1 MSEWLFDRGEYEVG
15 LEVVHDLGAAEV
27 AGHIHGVQR
36 AHGQGR
42 AVLHQAP
49 HAPQVTRLYGALE
62 ENN

>member
-1 MSEWLFDRGEYEVG
+1 MSEWLLARVAYEVG
-15 LEVVHDLGAAEV
+15 LEVIHDLCAAEV

-49 HAPQVTRLYGALE
+49 HAPQVPRLYGALE
-62 ENN
+62 ENK